1 MQVDQ
6 TANPN
11 LGVAN
16 TSVSASLQDSLR
28 GSLDEQLGSSSQLGG
43 LEGHAVRG
51 HRLPVSGELQGELLL
66 PLGLHVLASDDGGGT
81 AVQAGLGAVE
91 GVDLLSQD
99 DQSGLSG
106 LTNLLH
112 NIISSH
118 Q

>member
-1 MQVDQ
+1 M
-6 TANPN
+6 
-11 LGVAN
+11 
-16 TSVSASLQDSLR
+16 SAPLQDSLR
-28 GSLDEQLGSSSQLGG
+28 STLDKQFGSGSQLGG

-66 PLGLHVLASDDGGGT
+66 PLGLHVLAGDDGGGT

-91 GVDLLSQD
+91 GVELLSQD
-99 DQSGLSG
+99 DQSSLSG